1 MIGAILAPLV
11 WLAVLTRIRRWWWSR
26 SVILGATTFA
36 LAVVAF
42 QLTLNTPPVEWAVTQ
57 LAPTTN
63 FSTAIRMVVFNFLAA
78 AAGMLALAVA
88 GRARHVGRLFALL
101 LVAAA
106 LGSVIALAL
115 FLAAQPVPQAAGG
128 FEFDQTYAHLP
139 GFAEA
144 GIAGGLF
151 PAVLCP
157 VLMATTARSADLHSL
172 TGWSL
177 TLISVGLLAGTGWAW
192 IRLCYFVGVRFVGW
206 QASPTPFE
214 WTRVLAAAAALLVAV
229 GVMIPAVGLWVR
241 SRRLLREI
249 EPLYAEMVARWP
261 GVARESRRGSSADE
275 RAGDR
280 VTELLDAVS
289 MEFADMPGGI
299 GGPPGEVAAAV
310 AEWLEQGR
318 RSPDFGRESI
328 RVAAQQM
335 DSDRAWA
342 LMLASAYRNQK
353 VGQQA

>member
-11 WLAVLTRIRRWWWSR
+11 WLAVLTRVRRWWWSR
-26 SVILGATTFA
+26 SLILGATTFA

-42 QLTLNTPPVEWAVTQ
+42 QLTLNTPLVEWAVTQ

-88 GRARHVGRLFALL
+88 GRDRHVGRLFALL
-101 LVAAA
+101 LVAAT
-106 LGSVIALAL
+106 LGSIVAVAL
-115 FLAAQPVPQAAGG
+115 FLAAQPVPQVAGG
-128 FEFDQTYAHLP
+128 FEFDQAYTHLP
-139 GFAEA
+139 GYAEA

-151 PAVLCP
+151 PALLCP

-177 TLISVGLLAGTGWAW
+177 TLISAGLLAGTGWGW
-192 IRLCYFVGVRFVGW
+192 IRLCYFVGVRFAGW
-206 QASPTPFE
+206 QPSPTPFE
-214 WTRVLAAAAALLVAV
+214 WTRVLAAVAALLVAL
-229 GVMIPAVGLWVR
+229 GVMIPAMVSWVR

-249 EPLYAEMVARWP
+249 EPLHAEMVARWP
-261 GVARESRRGSSADE
+261 GVVRESRQGSSADE
-275 RAGDR
+275 LAGDR

-289 MEFADMPGGI
+289 MEFADLPGGN
-299 GGPPGEVAAAV
+299 GGTPADVAGAVAA
-310 AEWLEQGR
+310 WLAHGR
-318 RSPDFGRESI
+318 RSPALGRENI
-328 RVAAQQM
+328 RVVAQQM

-342 LMLASAYRNQK
+342 LALASAYRNQK